1 MTKFINS
8 DEKVCVLTNDVTL
21 PSRLTILK
29 DKTIDLNG
37 KTLTVPTTTLVD
49 KGAKLTINDSKGSG
63 TYTCT
68 AEVVGYGFYAKN
80 NGTIVINGGNFNSLD
95 SVLTGNNTTGN
106 MNFEVNGGT
115 LTSDR
120 GPTIY
125 MPGQGNLKVTNGTLN
140 GGISA
145 LMGQIEISGGT
156 IVNENQANTDT
167 IEKYYNYSGNVWYG
181 SAITLTTGKYTST
194 DSAHGNS
201 LNVKISGG
209 TIKSTMGDAVSI
221 YGLGKT
227 QQGVNVSI
235 TGGIFTGKDNDVKFY
250 DLTKESYV
258 SDDYKAVDNNN
269 NVTITGGT
277 FTHGIDT
284 SIAATKDN

>member
-1 MTKFINS
+1 M
-8 DEKVCVLTNDVTL
+8 LTNDVTL
-21 PSRLTILK
+21 PSQLTILK

-37 KTLTVPTTTLVD
+37 KTLTVPELTVVD

-63 TYTCT
+63 TYTCKS
-68 AEVVGYGFYAKN
+68 GYGFYAKY

-156 IVNENQANTDT
+156 IVNTNPNNTDA
-167 IEKYYNYSGNVWYG
+167 IDGIVDNEHHYGYNFSGNVWYG
-181 SAITLTTGKYTST
+181 SAIALTTGKYTSSDAT
-194 DSAHGNS
+194 YGNS

-227 QQGVNVSI
+227 EQNVKVSI
-235 TGGIFTGKDNDVKFY
+235 TGGTFTGNDNDVKFY
-250 DLTKESYV
+250 DLRNEDYV
-258 SDDYKAVDNNN
+258 TIDYKKVNNNN

-277 FTHGIDT
+277 FKYGMNT
-284 SIAATKDN
+284 SIAATRDN

>member
-1 MTKFINS
+1 M
-8 DEKVCVLTNDVTL
+8 LTNDVTL

-37 KTLTVPTTTLVD
+37 KTLTVSEPTLVD

-63 TYTCT
+63 TYTCKS
-68 AEVVGYGFYAKN
+68 GYGFYAKD
-80 NGTIVINGGNFNSLD
+80 NGTIVINGGIFNSLD
-95 SVLTGNNTTGN
+95 SVLSGNNTTGN

-115 LTSDR
+115 LTSGR

-125 MPGQGNLKVTNGTLN
+125 MPGQGNLKITNGTLN

-167 IEKYYNYSGNVWYG
+167 IKKYYNYSGNVWYG
-181 SAITLTTGKYTST
+181 SAIALTTGKYTST
-194 DSAHGNS
+194 DSTYGNS

-209 TIKSTMGDAVSI
+209 TIESTMGDAVSI

-227 QQGVNVSI
+227 EQNVNVSI
-235 TGGIFTGKDNDVKFY
+235 TGGKFSGKYNDVKFY
-250 DLTKESYV
+250 DLTKEDYV
-258 SDDYKAVDNNN
+258 SSDYKTFDNKN

-277 FTHGIDT
+277 FTHDMDT
-284 SIAATKDN
+284 SIAAIRDN

>member
-1 MTKFINS
+1 M
-8 DEKVCVLTNDVTL
+8 LTNDVTL

-37 KTLTVPTTTLVD
+37 KTLTVSEPTLVD

-63 TYTCT
+63 TYTCKS
-68 AEVVGYGFYAKN
+68 GYGFYAKD

-115 LTSDR
+115 LTSGR

-125 MPGQGNLKVTNGTLN
+125 MPGQGNLKITNGTLN

-167 IEKYYNYSGNVWYG
+167 IKKYYNYSGNVWYG
-181 SAITLTTGKYTST
+181 SAIALTTGKYTST
-194 DSAHGNS
+194 DSTYGNS

-209 TIKSTMGDAVSI
+209 TIESTMGDAVSI

-227 QQGVNVSI
+227 EQNVNVSI
-235 TGGIFTGKDNDVKFY
+235 TGGKFSGKYNDVKFY
-250 DLTKESYV
+250 DLTKEDYV
-258 SDDYKAVDNNN
+258 SSDYKTFDNKN

-277 FTHGIDT
+277 FKYGMNT
-284 SIAATKDN
+284 SIAATRDN